1 MLTLIDGPS
10 RAELVPERGALV
22 SRFSVA
28 SEPVL
33 FMDERTLADPQKSI
47 RGGIPLL
54 FPSPGVL
61 PGGIFGVEG
70 RDVRMRKHGFA
81 RDLAWDVAHSAR
93 DRAQLRL
100 GSSARTRP
108 EFPWEFEARLDVRLE
123 GRALQVAFTVENRD
137 ARRMPLHLGL
147 HPYFYVP
154 QAQKAHVRIETRAT
168 RALDNLAGG
177 ERPLRGFPLTDP
189 QVDLQVLDHAA
200 PGTVLHRGQ
209 GLSPVRLS
217 WSGDFRTMV
226 VWTLGGRDFVC
237 VEPWTAPGGALQ
249 THQGLLSVA
258 PGDTFASEFEI
269 SVEPMARFVR

>member
-1 MLTLIDGPS
+1 MLTLIEGTS

-33 FMDERTLADPQKSI
+33 FMDERTLQAPEKSI

-61 PGGIFGVEG
+61 PGGRYEVEG
-70 RDVRMRKHGFA
+70 REVRMRKHGFA
-81 RDLAWDVAHSAR
+81 RDLPWTVTAQAT
-93 DRAQLRL
+93 DRARLSLR
-100 GSSARTRP
+100 SSDETRR
-108 EFPWEFEARLDVRLE
+108 EFPWDFEAQLDVRLE
-123 GRALQVAFTVENRD
+123 GRALQLGFSVENRD

-154 QAQKAHVRIETRAT
+154 QAQKAHVRIDTKAT

-177 ERPLRGFPLTDP
+177 ERPLRGFPLMDP
-189 QVDLQVLDHAA
+189 QVDLQVLDHEA

-209 GLSPVRLS
+209 GLSPVRLE
-217 WSGDFRTMV
+217 WSAAFRTMV

-237 VEPWTAPGGALQ
+237 VEPWTAPAGALRSGE
-249 THQGLLSVA
+249 GLLWLA
-258 PGDTFASEFEI
+258 PGERRELALRL
-269 SVEPMARFVR
+269 SV

>member
-1 MLTLIDGPS
+1 MAPPGPS
-10 RAELVPERGALV
+10 WSPSAARSSRASAWR
-22 SRFSVA
+22 A
-28 SEPVL
+28 SPCSSWTPA
-33 FMDERTLADPQKSI
+33 TLQDPKKSI

-61 PGGIFGVEG
+61 PGGSYEAQG
-70 RDVRMRKHGFA
+70 RAVQMRKHGFA
-81 RDLAWDVAHSAR
+81 RDLAWDVTLSAR
-93 DRAQLRL
+93 DRAQLALR
-100 GSSARTRP
+100 SSALTRR

-123 GRALQVAFTVENRD
+123 GRALQLAFTVENRD

-189 QVDLQVLDHAA
+189 QVDLHLLDHDA

-209 GLSPVRLS
+209 GLSPVRLA

-237 VEPWTAPGGALQ
+237 VEPWTAPAGALR
-249 THQGLLSVA
+249 TGEGLLWLA
-258 PGDTFASEFEI
+258 PGERRELALRL
-269 SVEPMARFVR
+269 SV

>member
-10 RAELVPERGALV
+10 RAELVPERGAIV

-33 FMDERTLADPQKSI
+33 FMDPRTLDDPSKSI

-61 PGGIFGVEG
+61 PGGTYAVDRRE
-70 RDVRMRKHGFA
+70 VPMRKHGFA
-81 RDLAWDVAHSAR
+81 RDLPWTVEAQEQA
-93 DRAQLRL
+93 RAQLALR
-100 GSSARTRP
+100 SSEQTRR
-108 EFPWEFEARLDVRLE
+108 EFPWEFEAGLDVRLS
-123 GRALQVAFTVENRD
+123 GRALQLTFTLENRD
-137 ARRMPLHLGL
+137 GRRLPLHLGL

-154 QAQKAHVRIETRAT
+154 QVHKAHVRIETQAT
-168 RALDNLAGG
+168 RALDNLAGGG

-200 PGTVLHRGQ
+200 AGTVLHRGQ
-209 GLSPVRLS
+209 GLSPVRLA
-217 WSGDFRTMV
+217 WSSAFRTMV

-237 VEPWTAPGGALQ
+237 VEPWTAPAGALKSG
-249 THQGLLSVA
+249 QGLLWLA
-258 PGDTFASEFEI
+258 PGERRELGLHLSI
-269 SVEPMARFVR
+269 